1 MRRKWMQAEVKE
13 LTSGQITYSLA
24 EQERNLDVISV
35 WFLSRREK
43 WSEACFYKMIF
54 GCQVEK
60 SLWKDKHGEIS

>member
-1 MRRKWMQAEVKE
+1 MQAEVKE

-43 WSEACFYKMIF
+43 
-54 GCQVEK
+54 
-60 SLWKDKHGEIS
+60 